1 MTKPKFVL
9 AAGLAIAS
17 LAFSLTNLIGSE
29 VVLQAGLV
37 VIIGTIALVLA
48 IAAFIVSWR
57 HRSFLVAGLLGL
69 SGIVLMMPALTAL
82 MNINFAIIEI
92 PGPILG
98 VISGLAALGLGVAKG
113 IMAART
119 VTARIES

>member
-1 MTKPKFVL
+1 MTKLKFAL

-37 VIIGTIALVLA
+37 GIIGTIALGLA

-69 SGIVLMMPALTAL
+69 SGIILMMPALIAL

-98 VISGLAALGLGVAKG
+98 VIFGLAVLGLGVAKG
-113 IMAART
+113 IRAAST

>member
-1 MTKPKFVL
+1 M
-9 AAGLAIAS
+9 AGAELAIAS
-17 LAFSLTNLIGSE
+17 LAFSLTNLKGSE

>member
-1 MTKPKFVL
+1 MTKSKFAL
-9 AAGLAIAS
+9 AVGLAIAS

-29 VVLQAGLV
+29 VILQAGLV
-37 VIIGTIALVLA
+37 GMIGTIVLGLA

-69 SGIVLMMPALTAL
+69 SGIILMMPALIAL

-98 VISGLAALGLGVAKG
+98 VIFGLAALGLGVAKG

-119 VTARIES
+119 VIARIES

>member
-1 MTKPKFVL
+1 MTKSKFAL

-29 VVLQAGLV
+29 VILQAGLV
-37 VIIGTIALVLA
+37 GMIGTIVLGLA

-69 SGIVLMMPALTAL
+69 SGIILMMPALIAL

-98 VISGLAALGLGVAKG
+98 VIFGLAALGLGVAKG

-119 VTARIES
+119 VIARIES